1 MNAPSRDTTRR
12 PARGWRYWTW
22 PLIVV
27 GLLLGHVSIMVT
39 AVILATRDKSFAVL
53 PNYYEKA
60 VNWDKNQAE
69 LRASEKLGWQVTLV
83 PSPDVDPTGHR
94 TLLFTL
100 TDAAGQPIAGAD
112 VELTWYHHA
121 RPAELLKA
129 TVHTDVSGRA
139 SDSVLMRS
147 EGFYQI
153 TVTANVDGRRFVT
166 SLAPFVSTAKRG
178 PS

>member
-1 MNAPSRDTTRR
+1 MNAPSPAQPPKPQR
-12 PARGWRYWTW
+12 PWRYWTW

-27 GLLLGHVSIMVT
+27 SLLLGHVSIMVT
-39 AVILATRDKSFAVL
+39 AVILATGDKSFAVL
-53 PNYYEKA
+53 PNYYERA

-83 PSPDVDPTGHR
+83 PSPDVDPTGR
-94 TLLFTL
+94 RALSLTL
-100 TDAAGQPIAGAD
+100 TDAAGQPNAGAD

-129 TVHTDVSGRA
+129 SLHTDAAGRA
-139 SDSVLMRS
+139 SDNIIMRN
-147 EGFYQI
+147 EGVYQI
-153 TVTANVDGRRFVT
+153 NVSVKADGRRFVT